1 MTLFPLKR
9 TLAALVLAGLGL
21 VFVGCRHHPE
31 TGAFTPQ
38 SATKFDQE
46 NREKFVLLDPGAQYS
61 VTCSGLQET
70 TLPDGRLQVVARVRN
85 RENRRIEV
93 QINCEFKDAQGFAID
108 STAFQT
114 LILTENATESVRFES
129 LTDKARNYTVRVR
142 QAR

>member
-1 MTLFPLKR
+1 MKKILPSAFA
-9 TLAALVLAGLGL
+9 LAALTVLLAG
-21 VFVGCRHHPE
+21 CSSDSHE
-31 TGAFTPQ
+31 TGALTPQ
-38 SATKFDQE
+38 NTTKFDAE
-46 NREKFVLLDPGAQYS
+46 NREKFVLLDAGAQYS

-108 STAFQT
+108 STPFQT
-114 LILTENATESVRFES
+114 LILSENATEAVKFEAAN
-129 LTDKARNYTVRVR
+129 DKAKKYTLRVR

>member
-1 MTLFPLKR
+1 MKPIARSAFV
-9 TLAALVLAGLGL
+9 LAALTVLAA
-21 VFVGCRHHPE
+21 GCQHHPE
-31 TGAFTPQ
+31 TGALSPQ
-38 SATKFDQE
+38 STTKFDTE

-85 RENRRIEV
+85 RENRRLEV

-108 STAFQT
+108 STPFQT
-114 LILTENATESVRFES
+114 LILTENATEAVKFES
-129 LTDKARNYTVRVR
+129 INDQARNYTVRVR